1 MKLGGLGKRT
11 KTVLDIITDFYYIVK
26 YNFHFIFGGAM
37 KIGTLVKLT
46 LDRPSIICIGVI
58 IGTDNDFEYGRV
70 YNIAFANSDTEWWL
84 EDDLEV
90 LCK

>member
-1 MKLGGLGKRT
+1 
-11 KTVLDIITDFYYIVK
+11 
-26 YNFHFIFGGAM
+26 M

-58 IGTDNDFEYGRV
+58 VATDNDFEYGRV
-70 YNIAFANSDTEWWL
+70 YNVAFTDSDIEWCL

>member
-1 MKLGGLGKRT
+1 
-11 KTVLDIITDFYYIVK
+11 
-26 YNFHFIFGGAM
+26 M

-46 LDRPSIICIGVI
+46 LDRPSIICIGVVVRI
-58 IGTDNDFEYGRV
+58 DNDFEYGRV
-70 YNIAFANSDTEWWL
+70 YNIAFADSDTEWWL